1 MKKLALLLTVLT
13 LAFPAQAVE
22 IGDIYYSNKSFS
34 STPVDGLLPI
44 GIVWQV
50 NDAGNGGL
58 IVALEQPGSKNWE
71 RAKTYCRL
79 YLTRGTKAGDWF
91 MPDFLQMFPIDKM
104 QNRRINAR
112 TFLHINDRLALV
124 KEARA
129 LKEDVY
135 MTSSDY
141 ADDKKA
147 AIGINLTTGELVK
160 HQKKGAARLSLH
172 DVFLNRRFLYKNA
185 VFLRNILDIKLMNGF
200 HDYQQKEPASL
211 CN

>member
-1 MKKLALLLTVLT
+1 MLSYNKTFKDFTIGVNAGGSMMNSSYDQWMITPIAKSGAPYTEDLSCNQFVLS
-13 LAFPAQAVE
+13 
-22 IGDIYYSNKSFS
+22 DIYLNS
-34 STPVDGLLPI
+34 SE
-44 GIVWQV
+44 
-50 NDAGNGGL
+50 NYGGL
-58 IVALEQPGSKNWE
+58 TTKNWE

-160 HQKKGAARLSLH
+160 LKKKGRHAFRCMMS
-172 DVFLNRRFLYKNA
+172 F
-185 VFLRNILDIKLMNGF
+185 
-200 HDYQQKEPASL
+200 
-211 CN
+211 

>member
-160 HQKKGAARLSLH
+160 LKKGAARLSLH
-172 DVFLNRRFLYKNA
+172 DVF
-185 VFLRNILDIKLMNGF
+185 
-200 HDYQQKEPASL
+200 
-211 CN
+211 